1 MTKHNQKDEARGF
14 SSMIGA
20 PAEAH
25 RMPEPAGA
33 AGVPRR
39 RASRNGAIVF
49 GCVVFAAAFCIV
61 VALWW
66 ALCGELSVWCLVV
79 AALAGWLAASSIHV
93 VLEWEKAVV
102 LRFGKFNR
110 VAGPGIVFTIPIV
123 EFYTLRVDQR
133 VASTY
138 FGAEE
143 TLTGDLVPVNVDAVI
158 FWMVWSAKAA
168 CTEVEDYA
176 QAVSWMAQ
184 TAMRKAIGRTTVAEL
199 ASRRDQLDEELKE
212 ALEEKLNDWGITI
225 IDVEVR
231 DIVIPK
237 ELQQAMA
244 AEAVA
249 ERKKNARMVLAEA
262 EADISEMLKDAG
274 DVYESSAGAMKL
286 RQMHLAYESVEES
299 GGTLVVPSA
308 FTEGFVDS
316 NVTGP
321 KAEK

>member
-1 MTKHNQKDEARGF
+1 MANVNAGSKKHEF

-20 PAEAH
+20 SSSDAGHIA
-25 RMPEPAGA
+25 EPAGSS
-33 AGVPRR
+33 GVVRR
-39 RASRNGAIVF
+39 RASRNGAIMF
-49 GCVVFAAAFCIV
+49 GAVVFAVAFCLV
-61 VALWW
+61 AALWW
-66 ALCGELSVWCLVV
+66 ALSGEVSLPALVV
-79 AALAGWLAASSIHV
+79 AALGGWLAASSIHV

-199 ASRRDQLDEELKE
+199 ASRRD
-212 ALEEKLNDWGITI
+212 
-225 IDVEVR
+225 
-231 DIVIPK
+231 
-237 ELQQAMA
+237 
-244 AEAVA
+244 
-249 ERKKNARMVLAEA
+249 
-262 EADISEMLKDAG
+262 
-274 DVYESSAGAMKL
+274 
-286 RQMHLAYESVEES
+286 
-299 GGTLVVPSA
+299 
-308 FTEGFVDS
+308 
-316 NVTGP
+316 
-321 KAEK
+321 

>member
-1 MTKHNQKDEARGF
+1 MSNVNAGSKKHEF

-20 PAEAH
+20 PSSDAGHIA
-25 RMPEPAGA
+25 EPAGSS
-33 AGVPRR
+33 GVVRR

-49 GCVVFAAAFCIV
+49 GVVVFAVAFCLV
-61 VALWW
+61 AALWW
-66 ALCGELSVWCLVV
+66 ALSGEVSLPALVV
-79 AALAGWLAASSIHV
+79 GALGGWLAASSIHV

-199 ASRRDQLDEELKE
+199 ASRRDQLDEELKD

-237 ELQQAMA
+237 ELQHAMA

-262 EADISEMLKDAG
+262 EADISDMLKDAG
-274 DVYESSAGAMKL
+274 VAYEESAEAMKL

-299 GGTLVVPSA
+299 GGTLVLPSSFA
-308 FTEGFVDS
+308 EGFVE
-316 NVTGP
+316 
-321 KAEK
+321 EKPSKHA

>member
-1 MTKHNQKDEARGF
+1 MANVNAGSKKHEF

-20 PAEAH
+20 PSSDAGHIA
-25 RMPEPAGA
+25 EPAGSS
-33 AGVPRR
+33 GVVRR

-49 GCVVFAAAFCIV
+49 GVVVFAVAFCLV
-61 VALWW
+61 AALWW
-66 ALCGELSVWCLVV
+66 ALSGEVSLPALVV
-79 AALAGWLAASSIHV
+79 AALGGWLAVSSIHV

-199 ASRRDQLDEELKE
+199 ASRRDQLDEELKD
-212 ALEEKLNDWGITI
+212 ALEGKLNDWGITI

-237 ELQQAMA
+237 ELQHAMA

-262 EADISEMLKDAG
+262 EADISDMLKDAG
-274 DVYESSAGAMKL
+274 VAYEESAEAMKL

-299 GGTLVVPSA
+299 GGTLVLPSSFA
-308 FTEGFVDS
+308 EGFVE
-316 NVTGP
+316 
-321 KAEK
+321 EKPSKRA

>member
-1 MTKHNQKDEARGF
+1 MSNAGQKKAGRNF

-20 PAEAH
+20 PAEEGPK
-25 RMPEPAGA
+25 MPEPAGA

-49 GCVVFAAAFCIV
+49 GCVVFAAAFCLVIAGWCALGHEPSLALAV
-61 VALWW
+61 VAT
-66 ALCGELSVWCLVV
+66 
-79 AALAGWLAASSIHV
+79 LAGWLAASSVHM

-102 LRFGKFNR
+102 LRFGRFNR

-199 ASRRDQLDEELKE
+199 ASRRDQLDEELKD

-237 ELQQAMA
+237 ELQHAMA
-244 AEAVA
+244 AEAIA

-262 EADISEMLKDAG
+262 EADISDMLKDAG
-274 DVYESSAGAMKL
+274 VVYEENAEAMKL

-299 GGTLVVPSA
+299 GGTLVLPSSFA
-308 FTEGFVDS
+308 EGFVE
-316 NVTGP
+316 
-321 KAEK
+321 EKPSQHV

>member
-1 MTKHNQKDEARGF
+1 M
-14 SSMIGA
+14 
-20 PAEAH
+20 
-25 RMPEPAGA
+25 
-33 AGVPRR
+33 
-39 RASRNGAIVF
+39 
-49 GCVVFAAAFCIV
+49 
-61 VALWW
+61 
-66 ALCGELSVWCLVV
+66 
-79 AALAGWLAASSIHV
+79 
-93 VLEWEKAVV
+93 
-102 LRFGKFNR
+102 
-110 VAGPGIVFTIPIV
+110 
-123 EFYTLRVDQR
+123 
-133 VASTY
+133 ASTY

-199 ASRRDQLDEELKE
+199 ASRRDQLDEELKD

-237 ELQQAMA
+237 ELQHAMA

-249 ERKKNARMVLAEA
+249 ERKKNARMVLAEV
-262 EADISEMLKDAG
+262 EADVSDMLKDAG
-274 DVYESSAGAMKL
+274 VAYEESAEAMKL

-299 GGTLVVPSA
+299 GGTLVLPSSFA
-308 FTEGFVDS
+308 EGFVE
-316 NVTGP
+316 
-321 KAEK
+321 EKPSKRA